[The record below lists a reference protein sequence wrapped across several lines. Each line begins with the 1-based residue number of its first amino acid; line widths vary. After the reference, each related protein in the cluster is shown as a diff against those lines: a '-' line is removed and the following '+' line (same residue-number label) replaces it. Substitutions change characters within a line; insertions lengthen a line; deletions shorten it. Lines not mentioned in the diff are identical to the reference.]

1 MTDRLFRFLPWAPF
15 VLPCVTLGSKL
26 ASVFVGKSASLA
38 AWDVLTS
45 LGMPE
50 LLLLWLVANLI
61 VIIHLGADEPLSL
74 AEKREWRRY
83 LLVGGC
89 PAPLIYLCSADR
101 HLPGFQR

>member
-15 VLPCVTLGSKL
+15 VLPCVTLGPKL
-26 ASVFVGKSASLA
+26 ASLFVGSSATLA
-38 AWDVLTS
+38 ASDVLKS
-45 LGMPE
+45 LGVPE
-50 LLLLWLVANLI
+50 LLLFWLLANLI
-61 VIIHLGADEPLSL
+61 VIVHLSANGSLSL

-101 HLPGFQR
+101 HLPGPQR

>member
-1 MTDRLFRFLPWAPF
+1 
-15 VLPCVTLGSKL
+15 VLLG
-26 ASVFVGKSASLA
+26 
-38 AWDVLTS
+38 

-50 LLLLWLVANLI
+50 LVFLWLVANLI
-61 VIIHLGADEPLSL
+61 ALIHLGVSGSLSV

-101 HLPGFQR
+101 HLPALQR

>member
-26 ASVFVGKSASLA
+26 AALLVGGRAYLGAS
-38 AWDVLTS
+38 DVLTS

-50 LLLLWLVANLI
+50 LLLFWLVANLI
-61 VIIHLGADEPLSL
+61 VVVHLAANGPLSV

-89 PAPLIYLCSADR
+89 PAPLIYVCSADR
-101 HLPGFQR
+101 HLPGVQR